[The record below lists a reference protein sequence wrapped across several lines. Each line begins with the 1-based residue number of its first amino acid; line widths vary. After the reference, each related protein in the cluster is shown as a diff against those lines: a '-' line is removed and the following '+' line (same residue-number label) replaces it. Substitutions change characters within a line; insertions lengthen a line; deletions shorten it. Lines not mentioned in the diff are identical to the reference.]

1 MRRPALLRG
10 VRVGPGITTH
20 ICHLDLLRVQSGVAG
35 PVGQA
40 PVLVGRAHV
49 LSEVVMH
56 LLPLFPAGEGALAW
70 HPHTPRHTQSMNS
83 PSCHSREL
91 GYLCPGLPWHL
102 LLLLFL
108 GSGCLHSLPAL
119 NGQLI
124 QGDLLGTHSTVHTPN
139 LLPEGDENRKDRT
152 NLEGKSLFS
161 LDCHFRTSIVSI
173 YT

>member
-108 GSGCLHSLPAL
+108 GSGCLQPGPLQSTPTSLLPAC
-119 NGQLI
+119 I
-124 QGDLLGTHSTVHTPN
+124 QQYLSVVVMSFGSAETVE
-139 LLPEGDENRKDRT
+139 LYFLA
-152 NLEGKSLFS
+152 
-161 LDCHFRTSIVSI
+161 V
-173 YT
+173 